1 MGYFDKL
8 KDLANKLSDNVT
20 SAPQQQYSQQPI
32 APPPPL
38 PNAAP
43 PAMPVMPS
51 VPQQSSTQIYNNQ
64 LEALIEAALA
74 DGVLTEKEKQILFK
88 KAQMQGIDL
97 DEFEMVLEAKLFE
110 KRKSIQAAIPQPQA
124 ATPRSN
130 KYGDIRKCPSCGAIV
145 ESFNISCPDCGF
157 EFTNVGAVSS
167 FEALSRKLEE
177 IDRRYSKDY
186 SDGGVF
192 KQAFGSM
199 NRLHDEARIIKMKQ
213 QAVSTFPIPTAKED
227 LLEFLAMGIPMA
239 EKKGSRLMRNNM
251 GSPDYEHNQLA
262 NAWHN
267 KLKQVVIKARLAMKN
282 DPSTLEEIERY
293 AKELGIK

>member
-8 KDLANKLSDNVT
+8 KDLANKLGENVT
-20 SAPQQQYSQQPI
+20 SMPQQQYSQQPI

-110 KRKSIQAAIPQPQA
+110 KRKSMQAVVSQQTSA
-124 ATPRSN
+124 APRSN
-130 KYGDIRKCPSCGAIV
+130 KYGDVRKCPSCGAMV
-145 ESFNISCPDCGF
+145 ESFSVRCPECGF
-157 EFTNVGAVSS
+157 EFNNVNANMTVTQFFNRMQQIEENSNS
-167 FEALSRKLEE
+167 NLLSVYTKGL
-177 IDRRYSKDY
+177 
-186 SDGGVF
+186 GVN
-192 KQAFGSM
+192 KTI
-199 NRLHDEARIIKMKQ
+199 NMKKSLI
-213 QAVSTFPIPTAKED
+213 VNFPVPTTRED
-227 LLEFLAMGIPMA
+227 ILEFLTLAVPQARKQSLFKRDDDYMYLRPVWL
-239 EKKGSRLMRNNM
+239 KKCEQIIM
-251 GSPDYEHNQLA
+251 
-262 NAWHN
+262 
-267 KLKQVVIKARLAMKN
+267 KARFSFKE
-282 DPSTLEEIERY
+282 DKKTLEEIEHY
-293 AKELGIK
+293 AKELGIKK

>member
-8 KDLANKLSDNVT
+8 KDLANKLGENVT
-20 SAPQQQYSQQPI
+20 STLQQQYSQQLI

-110 KRKSIQAAIPQPQA
+110 KRKSMQAVVSQQTSA
-124 ATPRSN
+124 APRSN
-130 KYGDIRKCPSCGAIV
+130 KYGDVRKCPSCGAMV
-145 ESFNISCPDCGF
+145 ESFSVRCPECGF
-157 EFTNVGAVSS
+157 EFNNVNANMTVTQFFNRMQQIEENSNS
-167 FEALSRKLEE
+167 NLLSVYTKGL
-177 IDRRYSKDY
+177 
-186 SDGGVF
+186 GVN
-192 KQAFGSM
+192 KTI
-199 NRLHDEARIIKMKQ
+199 NMKKSLI
-213 QAVSTFPIPTAKED
+213 VNFPVPTTRED
-227 LLEFLAMGIPMA
+227 ILEFLTLAVPQARKQSLFKRDEDYMYLRPVWL
-239 EKKGSRLMRNNM
+239 KKCEQIIM
-251 GSPDYEHNQLA
+251 
-262 NAWHN
+262 
-267 KLKQVVIKARLAMKN
+267 KARFSFK
-282 DPSTLEEIERY
+282 DDKKTLEEIEHY
-293 AKELGIK
+293 AKELGIKK